1 MNLVEWSFKFIKW
14 TIVPICAECMYFV
27 LCSSGYTR
35 LCYIRSHYVAG
46 IKCLEFALE
55 TLEWNT
61 ALRRSVSLYVSTCF
75 IFVSADVA
83 SGKQCNETLHCE
95 WPNNKAR
102 GFCSYIC
109 WTVRKINIPNQQ
121 TVSLG
126 LCPRAVVHLLASCCR
141 LAFNRIALQLC
152 AAVVLCNY
160 IRTQ

>member
-95 WPNNKAR
+95 WPKLDSLTPQTQGISEASSFIHKYNSFIYKYKEFHNT
-102 GFCSYIC
+102 SS
-109 WTVRKINIPNQQ
+109 INFPNPSSSSCI
-121 TVSLG
+121 VK
-126 LCPRAVVHLLASCCR
+126 LLF
-141 LAFNRIALQLC
+141 LIK
-152 AAVVLCNY
+152 
-160 IRTQ
+160 